1 MKNEH
6 CYTNMI
12 LLIVLT
18 GSLLTACAPT
28 QPAIYKTTTW
38 VVEPNLALDALC
50 FIGIM
55 TGDPYYQNYYSWE
68 YQRFEPK
75 LTPETRQALANI
87 FASKQ
92 KYGFLISAALTP
104 IFIKLQ
110 PKTLEDLAKALQY
123 PEKLFDEE
131 SLGNWDVSMWQLFLS
146 HVPDLKVIVAW
157 LQASGFQVDWENNY
171 LPELKEKARKLMA
184 ELPEYNVIPLIEKY
198 ARKPLAFDSL
208 TIYLAHYVLPFG
220 VGLDSDHSLFY
231 PQISTADLVDY
242 AIHEFF
248 HSVIRNVD
256 EDPKLWEA
264 LYFVKDDAFYMQNFK
279 DHDPSFGYN
288 TLEEYIEEDVVEAM
302 DQLIAEEAEVAQ
314 DAVTR
319 WRNSSPNLQIL
330 TPIVYSL
337 LCSEDFANGAETYP
351 EFLIRMVQEGKLKAG
366 MIESA
371 NHKFLGLN
379 Q

>member
-1 MKNEH
+1 MKNKH
-6 CYTNMI
+6 CYANMI

-28 QPAIYKTTTW
+28 QPAINKTTTW

-55 TGDPYYQNYYSWE
+55 TGDPYYQNYYASE

-75 LTPETRQALANI
+75 LTPEARQALAHI
-87 FASKQ
+87 YASKQ
-92 KYGFLISAALTP
+92 KYGFLISAGLTP
-104 IFIKLQ
+104 IFFKLQ
-110 PKTLEDLAKALQY
+110 PKTLEDLAKALQD
-123 PEKLFDEE
+123 PEKLHDEN
-131 SLGNWDVSMWQLFLS
+131 SLGNWDDSMWQLFLG

-157 LQASGFQVDWENNY
+157 LQDSGFKVDWEDNY
-171 LPELKEKARKLMA
+171 LPGLKEKARTLMA
-184 ELPEYNVIPLIEKY
+184 ELPKYNVIPLIEKY
-198 ARKPLAFDSL
+198 ARTPLAFDSL

-231 PQISTADLVDY
+231 PQISTTDLVDFT
-242 AIHEFF
+242 IHEFF

-302 DQLIAEEAEVAQ
+302 DQLIAEEAGVAQ
-314 DAVTR
+314 DPVTR

-330 TPIVYSL
+330 TPVVYSL
-337 LCSEDFANGAETYP
+337 LRQENFANGTETYP